1 MEPEVVALPSA
12 LDASA
17 LVESVVE
24 PTVAPEVAWV
34 VASDVAPPRVLDPV
48 ASSAAVVPLASA
60 PESSVREAEDVQPT
74 ETIDAQTS
82 APAQFVKDS
91 SVVFH
96 TGTMA
101 REHSKVRASSDIH
114 AARSTLTVSSPWSPR
129 STWTDHGRQHTS
141 QSSTY
146 APDTS
151 GSTHSSIASKHHG
164 QVTVTFMSR
173 ADSSGTGRTR
183 PLTR

>member
-114 AARSTLTVSSPWSPR
+114 AARST
-129 STWTDHGRQHTS
+129 WTDHGRQHTS